1 MRFSSDFI
9 VGFPGETDHDFE
21 QTMNLINQVKF
32 DESFS
37 FIYSPRPNTPA
48 AEMQDEIDHDIK
60 KERLNILQNA
70 SQSASCL

>member
-1 MRFSSDFI
+1 MRRRYSAEKYMNLVERILDVRPDMRFSSDFI

-48 AEMQDEIDHDIK
+48 
-60 KERLNILQNA
+60 N
-70 SQSASCL
+70 